1 MTDRLLSLSRLVIV
15 GANHRSSSLITRE
28 KLVANGETTPHV
40 LEGLKDAGIGKAVVI
55 ATGDRLEVLTLHDS
69 PTAVVKIVARTF
81 AEMAG
86 LELSDLTGQ
95 LFVFEGEEAARHVFA
110 VMATLDGFVPG
121 DPHIRGQLRNGHEL
135 SVTAAMNA
143 PDLDDLI
150 AAADKTGELVLLKS
164 DIANHPSSLASAA
177 VHLAKDV
184 YGDLSRCSCVMLGA
198 GDMGE
203 LLAGHFHK
211 FGLTE
216 FVLMGEEATRIK
228 QLARKLGG
236 RITPM
241 DDLTEV
247 LAHAD
252 ILVSSL
258 GTRGRLIT
266 TELAAEALKQRKRR
280 QMLFFDAAIPGDMER
295 AVGDLEGAFLFDLN
309 DLENLVMESRMECN
323 TALHA
328 AWEIVEAGLANYM
341 LVEDGVQE
349 PHVVAVLR
357 QRLETLR
364 KEVLGQPVVSD
375 AGRATELFMEKIL
388 KDLSEQLRTENSGKS
403 WKSLKTLRQME
414 TTLRR
419 LFGLTGRKGG

>member
-28 KLVANGETTPHV
+28 KLVANGKTTSHV
-40 LEGLKDAGIGKAVVI
+40 LEELKDAGIGKAVVI

-121 DPHIRGQLRNGHEL
+121 DPHIRNQLRNGHQL
-135 SVTAAMNA
+135 SITAAMNA

-150 AAADKTGELVLLKS
+150 GAADKTGERVLLES
-164 DIANHPSSLASAA
+164 DIAGHPASLASAA

-184 YGDLSRCSCVMLGA
+184 HGDLSRCSCVMLGA
-198 GDMGE
+198 GDMGK
-203 LLAGHFHK
+203 LLARHLHK

-216 FVLMGEEATRIK
+216 FILMGEEATRVE
-228 QLARKLGG
+228 QLAQQLGG
-236 RITPM
+236 RTAPM
-241 DDLTEV
+241 DDLVEA

-266 TELAAEALKQRKRR
+266 TELAAAALKQRKRQ
-280 QMLFFDAAIPGDMER
+280 QMLLFDAAIPGDMER
-295 AVGDLEGAFLFDLN
+295 AVGDLEGAFLYDLN
-309 DLENLVMESRMECN
+309 DLENLVMESRMESN

-328 AWEIVEAGLANYM
+328 AWEIVEAGLASYV
-341 LVEDGVQE
+341 LGEDGAQE
-349 PHVVAVLR
+349 PPVVAVLR

-364 KEVLGQPVVSD
+364 EEVLGQPAGSD
-375 AGRATELFMEKIL
+375 AERATELFMEKIL
-388 KDLSEQLRTENSGKS
+388 KDLPQQLRAEGSGKS
-403 WKSLKTLRQME
+403 RKSWKTLRQME
-414 TTLRR
+414 ATLRR
-419 LFGLTGRKGG
+419 LFGLTGRKGR